1 MANNAAVLS
10 RFGPVAISLTLASA
24 LSACAVSQPVSIQS
38 IADVEA
44 AAKPSSVF
52 LIVTEKPDSSR
63 RFGEALVSAFGAAGL
78 DRSDDAA
85 LVGDYGLALAP
96 ASTAITEKPREA
108 AGPSSVRTVAVPV
121 KSSPLDKCAPQR
133 MKATLSLLDRT
144 SGTIRYRGEGTVVDC
159 AFTEADERA
168 MADALVADAMGQM
181 GL

>member
-1 MANNAAVLS
+1 MSNNAAVLW
-10 RFGPVAISLTLASA
+10 RFGSVAIGLTLASG

-38 IADVEA
+38 MAAPEQ

-52 LIVTEKPDSSR
+52 LIVTEKPESSR

-78 DRSDDAA
+78 ERSDDAA

-96 ASTAITEKPREA
+96 ASTAITEKPR
-108 AGPSSVRTVAVPV
+108 GSTDGVTVRTVAIPV
-121 KSSPLDKCAPQR
+121 DSSPFDKCAPQR

-144 SGTIRYRGEGTVVDC
+144 SGVIRYRGEGTAVDC
-159 AFTEADERA
+159 AFSEAHERA